1 MCVTELPP
9 DDPIR
14 PPLAGPTSAEEATG
28 WFEPLYAAA
37 ARGETTV
44 PWDRHAP
51 HQVLTEWI
59 QRRRL
64 AGEGR
69 RAVVVG
75 CGHGDDAALV
85 ASVGYRITAFDISA
99 SAIRAARERY
109 PEARIE
115 FVTADLLHLPGAW
128 TEAFDLVVESQT
140 VQALP
145 PSMREEVIAHVAS
158 LVAPGGTLIAQAV
171 AANEDDVYEGPPWP
185 LTRSDIDQFAARL
198 DPVEIARL
206 PVPGQPAFLRWRAEF
221 RRPPLSQSHSG

>member
-1 MCVTELPP
+1 MTESPP

-85 ASVGYRITAFDISA
+85 ASIGYETTAFDISA
-99 SAIRAARERY
+99 TAIRAAHERY
-109 PEARIE
+109 PDAGIA
-115 FVTADLLHLPGAW
+115 FVTTDLFALPEAW
-128 TEAFDLVVESQT
+128 IGSFDLVVESQT

-145 PSMREEVIAHVAS
+145 PALREEVIAHVVS
-158 LVAPGGTLIAQAV
+158 LVAPGGTLFVQAV
-171 AANEDDVYEGPPWP
+171 AATEGEARDGPPWP
-185 LTRSDIDQFAARL
+185 LTRADIDRFGATL
-198 DPVEIARL
+198 DPVDVERI
-206 PVPGQPAFLRWRAEF
+206 PVPGDLTFHRWSAEF
-221 RRPPLSQSHSG
+221 RRPPEPQSNAE